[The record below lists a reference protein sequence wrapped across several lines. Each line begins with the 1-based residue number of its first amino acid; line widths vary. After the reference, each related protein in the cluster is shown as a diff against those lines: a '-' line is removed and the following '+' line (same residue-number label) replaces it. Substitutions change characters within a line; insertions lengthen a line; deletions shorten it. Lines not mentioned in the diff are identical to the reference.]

1 MLRGCD
7 TLLLDGRHGCVAA
20 RFAREARERGINV
33 IMDTE
38 TSDRP
43 HFADMLKEATVVV
56 TNATFPQS
64 ETKEDDL
71 LFAMASL
78 MCGKAAAAR
87 VLITTR
93 GSEGCLAMERCNGQA
108 SVDLKRVCSEKQLYE
123 SAAPGVDYE
132 QFLFECRGASWVVH
146 LRRAIL
152 IPREMVRDTT
162 GAGDSFVGTV
172 AYGVT
177 KGFSLRKTLDLA
189 TYVASCKCKGVGS
202 HGGVPRIDE
211 IPKEYL

>member
-1 MLRGCD
+1 MLRDCD

-20 RFAREARERGINV
+20 RFACEARKRGINV
-33 IMDTE
+33 IMDAE

-43 HFADMLKEATVVV
+43 YFSEMLREATVLV

-71 LFAMASL
+71 LAAMATL
-78 MCGKAAAAR
+78 MCDKAVSSK

-93 GSEGCLAMERCNGQA
+93 GSEGCLAIERCNDSS
-108 SVDLKRVCSEKQLYE
+108 SVGYKIVSSEKQLHE
-123 SAAPGVDYE
+123 NATPGADYE
-132 QFLFECRGASWVVH
+132 EFLFSHRGASWIVH
-146 LRRAIL
+146 LRRAIS
-152 IPREMVRDTT
+152 IPQEMIRDTT
-162 GAGDSFVGTV
+162 GAGDSFVGAV

-189 TYVASCKCKGVGS
+189 TYVSSCKCKGVGS
-202 HGGVPRIDE
+202 HGGVPRLDE